1 MKLISDCGKKLALRR
16 NGRCVRLR
24 IPLAVA
30 FLGLAILSGNL
41 AAQYRAPDAAPDLIR
56 LIRSEKLNGI
66 LPLVMRQNEVDMWI
80 HAMGPDDLLGFELG
94 TEAGFVIFTD
104 RDGGRIERA
113 ALGGR
118 RDPALFDV
126 TGSVDEIAA
135 FVLERDPERIAL
147 NFSDVDE
154 LDTIQ
159 DAHLALIGEAFDE
172 DQAGRFVSADRLIA
186 DFLAGRTMAEVA
198 LYGRLLMDT
207 NRIIGDEFARIVPG
221 ETALRDL
228 SGYAFVGDPDG
239 NEELNTDYVI
249 QGGDL
254 VGIFHSAEMMDFTQH
269 NGFYGYVPRDGETEL
284 PPEILRL
291 WGQAMQLRDLF
302 RRNIAAGLT
311 GAENHQA
318 VVARIEEAGYIH
330 IEENRY
336 DTTADPS
343 ATQVYIDFHAQGRLV
358 SEEHAPRISATG
370 WGRALTIPLYHTF
383 ALEYAMH
390 MPVPAWGE
398 GEHLYLV
405 MHDGAIVTERGV
417 EFPAPLPQEIRV
429 IR

>member
-1 MKLISDCGKKLALRR
+1 
-16 NGRCVRLR
+16 
-24 IPLAVA
+24 
-30 FLGLAILSGNL
+30 
-41 AAQYRAPDAAPDLIR
+41 
-56 LIRSEKLNGI
+56 
-66 LPLVMRQNEVDMWI
+66 
-80 HAMGPDDLLGFELG
+80 MGPDDLLGFELG

-135 FVLERDPERIAL
+135 FVVERDPERIAL

-154 LDTIQ
+154 LDTIP

-172 DQAGRFVSADRLIA
+172 DLAGRFVSADRLIA

-207 NRIIGDEFARIVPG
+207 NRIIEDEFGRIVPG

-228 SGYAFVGDPDG
+228 SGYVFVGDPDS
-239 NEELNTDYVI
+239 NEEHNTDYVI

-254 VGIFHSAEMMDFTQH
+254 VGIFHDAEMMDFMQH
-269 NGFYGYVPRDGETEL
+269 NGFYGYVLRDGETEL

-291 WGQAMQLRDLF
+291 WDQAMQLRDLF

-330 IEENRY
+330 IEENSY

-343 ATQVYIDFHAQGRLV
+343 ATQVYIDFSCPGAPCIRRVRAPYFGDRLGAGADDTAVPHVCARIRNAHACSRLGRRRAPLSRHARWCDRHRAGGGVSGAAAAGNQGDSVNGIDRGN
-358 SEEHAPRISATG
+358 SATIELRAIG
-370 WGRALTIPLYHTF
+370 LVCRARALLRPIRQRAISRSDAGHQRRLLHR
-383 ALEYAMH
+383 LRRRQ
-390 MPVPAWGE
+390 PVR
-398 GEHLYLV
+398 
-405 MHDGAIVTERGV
+405 DGGDAGSY
-417 EFPAPLPQEIRV
+417 PP
-429 IR
+429 

>member
-1 MKLISDCGKKLALRR
+1 MKLLSDCGENLAQRR
-16 NGRCVRLR
+16 SGSRVRLG

-30 FLGLAILSGNL
+30 SLGFVIVSGNL

-80 HAMGPDDLLGFELG
+80 HAMGPDDPLGFELG

-126 TGSVDEIAA
+126 TGSLDEIAA

-147 NFSDVDE
+147 NFSDIDD
-154 LDTIQ
+154 LDTIP
-159 DAHLALIGEAFDE
+159 DVHLAVIGEAFDE
-172 DQAGRFVSADRLIA
+172 DQADRFVSADRLIA

-207 NRIIGDEFARIVPG
+207 NRIIEDEFARIVPG

-228 SGYAFVGDPDG
+228 SGYAFVGDPDR
-239 NEELNTDYVI
+239 NEELNTAYVI

-254 VGIFHSAEMMDFTQH
+254 VGIFHDAQMMDFSQH
-269 NGFYGYVPRDGETEL
+269 NGFYGYVLRDGETEL
-284 PPEILRL
+284 PPEIRRL
-291 WGQAMQLRDLF
+291 WDQAMQLRDLF

-318 VVARIEEAGYIH
+318 VVAAIEEAGYIQ

-336 DTTADPS
+336 DSTADPS

-417 EFPAPLPQEIRV
+417 EFPAPLRQEIRV

>member
-1 MKLISDCGKKLALRR
+1 MKLQSDCGTNLALRR

-30 FLGLAILSGNL
+30 FLGLAIVSGNL

-135 FVLERDPERIAL
+135 FVVERDPDRIAL
-147 NFSDVDE
+147 NFSNVDE
-154 LDTIQ
+154 LDTIP

-172 DQAGRFVSADRLIA
+172 DLAGRFVSADRLIA

-207 NRIIGDEFARIVPG
+207 NRIIEDEFGRIVPG

-228 SGYAFVGDPDG
+228 SGYVFVGDPDS
-239 NEELNTDYVI
+239 NEEHNTDYVI

-254 VGIFHSAEMMDFTQH
+254 VGIFHDAEMMDFMQH
-269 NGFYGYVPRDGETEL
+269 NGFYGYVLRDGETEL

-291 WGQAMQLRDLF
+291 WDQAMQLRDLF

-330 IEENRY
+330 IEENSY

-358 SEEHAPRISATG
+358 SEEYAPRISATG

-417 EFPAPLPQEIRV
+417 EFPAPLPQEIRA